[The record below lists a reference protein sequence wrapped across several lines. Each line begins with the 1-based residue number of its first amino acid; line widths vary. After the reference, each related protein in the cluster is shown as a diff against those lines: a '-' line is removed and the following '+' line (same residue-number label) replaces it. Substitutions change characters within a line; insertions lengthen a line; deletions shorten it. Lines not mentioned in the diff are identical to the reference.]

1 MKTEKAVS
9 CRTKYRTVLTGTGR
23 IGFLLGFD
31 KKREQ
36 PASHTMAL
44 LKNRRID
51 LCGACDRDEGRLE
64 LWKKYVSKRGSSAC
78 CFVDSR
84 ELFEAVGN
92 IDIAVVAVNE
102 EAHLEECLR
111 AIEARPRLV
120 ILEKPVALNSEQ
132 AQVIVRCAEENSVPV
147 MVNHERRFDLNYRLA
162 KQWMKKIGEIQR
174 VEGELDSGLRIYG
187 KEFEKD
193 GTYSL
198 LHDGTHLVDIVE
210 FLTGEELVNPVVT
223 GIFRDENRIVRNFC
237 ASYKTEKIP
246 EICLKMSGRSRFFE
260 FRVEIL
266 GTEGKI
272 CIGNGFADFFVRKE
286 SRLYSGFY
294 SLEKQK
300 VRLPR
305 KSRYFSGMVENAVDF
320 LDGKA
325 SLLSPLE
332 EAVKDLKVLEEIKQ
346 CF

>member
-1 MKTEKAVS
+1 MGIMCGK
-9 CRTKYRTVLTGTGR
+9 KYRTVLIGTGR

-51 LCGACDRDEGRLE
+51 LLAGCDRDGERLK
-64 LWKKYVSKRGSSAC
+64 LWKNYVSKKGAEAL
-78 CFVDSR
+78 CFKDSR
-84 ELFEAVGN
+84 ELFKAVEN

-102 EAHLEECLR
+102 EAHLEECVR

-120 ILEKPVALNSEQ
+120 ILEKPVALNSAQ
-132 AQVIVRCAEENSVPV
+132 AQLICRCAEENSVPV
-147 MVNHERRFDLNYRLA
+147 LVNHERRFDLNYALA
-162 KQWMKKIGEIQR
+162 KKWCKKIGEIQR

-198 LHDGTHLVDIVE
+198 LHDGTHLVDIVR
-210 FLTGEELVNPVVT
+210 FLTGEELENPVVT
-223 GIFRDENRIVRNFC
+223 GVFKDEKMVVRNFC

-272 CIGNGFADFFVRKE
+272 CIGNGIADFFVRKE

-294 SLEKQK
+294 SLEKQR
-300 VRLPR
+300 VRLPK
-305 KSRYFSGMVENAVDF
+305 KSGYFSGMVENAVDF

-325 SLLSPLE
+325 PVLSSLE
-332 EAVKDLKVLEEIKQ
+332 EAVKDLKVLEEIKA
-346 CF
+346 FF